1 MRIDLNC
8 DMGESFGRYSLGQ
21 DGEAIAFITS
31 ANVAC
36 GFHASDPQVMDRTLA
51 LAKEHGV
58 AVGAHPGYL
67 DLRGFGRR
75 NLDCDPEEVR
85 TDIIYQAGALA
96 ALARSRGLSLQHL
109 KPHGALYNTASG
121 HEEVARAVCAAL
133 AAYDPDLVLVALA
146 GPGGQ
151 VIRGVAEEYGLKVAA
166 EAFADRA
173 YTPEGRLVPRNQPG
187 AVIHDPEVVAARC
200 LRMATEG
207 VVEAVDHSL
216 VPLKPHTLCVH
227 GDTPT
232 AVELLKRIASTLKS
246 AGVELT
252 PLGQLV

>member
-21 DGEAIAFITS
+21 DQQLITYITS

-51 LAKEHGV
+51 LAKENAV

-75 NLDCDPEEVR
+75 KLDCAPEEVR
-85 TDIIYQAGALA
+85 TDLIYQAGALA
-96 ALARSRGLSLQHL
+96 ALAQSRGLSLQHI
-109 KPHGALYNTASG
+109 KPHGALYNTAAG
-121 HEEVARAVCAAL
+121 NEEVARAICEGL
-133 AAYDPDLVLVALA
+133 AAYDSSLVLVALA
-146 GPGGQ
+146 GPGGA
-151 VIRGVAEEYGLKVAA
+151 VIRSVAEEHGLKVAA

-173 YTPEGRLVPRNQPG
+173 YTPEGRLVPRDQPG
-187 AVIHDPEVVAARC
+187 AVIHDPDMVAARC
-200 LRMATEG
+200 LRMASDG
-207 VVEAVDHSL
+207 VVEAIDGSL
-216 VPLKPHTLCVH
+216 VPLKPHTICVH

-232 AVELLKRIASTLKS
+232 AVELVKRITTTLKE
-246 AGVELT
+246 AGVELA

>member
-21 DGEAIAFITS
+21 DHEVIAHITS

-36 GFHASDPQVMDRTLA
+36 GFHASDPLVMDRTLT
-51 LAKEHGV
+51 LAEKHGV

-85 TDIIYQAGALA
+85 TDVIYQTGALA
-96 ALARSRGLSLQHL
+96 ALARSRGMSLQHL
-109 KPHGALYNTASG
+109 KPHGALYNTAAG
-121 HEEVARAVCAAL
+121 NKEVASAICAAL
-133 AAYDPDLVLVALA
+133 AAYDSSLALVALA

-151 VIRGVAEEYGLKVAA
+151 VIRGVAEGYGLKVAA

-187 AVIHDPEVVAARC
+187 AVIHDPEVVADRC
-200 LRMATEG
+200 LRMARDG
-207 VVEAVDHSL
+207 VVEAVDGSL
-216 VPLKPHTLCVH
+216 VPLKPHTICVH
-227 GDTPT
+227 GDTPS
-232 AVELLKRIASTLKS
+232 AVELVKRITAALKG